1 MKPNRLFVLLFILI
15 IVFAHGCGK
24 KATISDEMIGTW
36 NTTDSKYKET
46 SFELTVDKII
56 FRTLRGEVNANTIKK
71 IKKKKAPDPEET
83 LFTLTYVNLEGQETI
98 FSFFFSQKNGGMIR
112 FQNQPEIIWTK
123 EKD

>member
-1 MKPNRLFVLLFILI
+1 MIPKRLFVVLTILI
-15 IVFAHGCGK
+15 IIFAHGCGK
-24 KATISDEMIGTW
+24 KATISDEMIGIW

-56 FRTLRGEVNANTIKK
+56 FRTLGGEVNANTIKK

-83 LFTLTYVNLEGQETI
+83 LFTLTYVSIEGQETI

>member
-1 MKPNRLFVLLFILI
+1 MKPKRLFVILTILL
-15 IVFAHGCGK
+15 IVFVHGCGK
-24 KATISDEMIGTW
+24 KAAISDEMIGTW

-46 SFELTVDKII
+46 SFELTPDRII
-56 FRTLRGEVNANTIKK
+56 FRTPGGEVNANTIKK

-83 LFTLTYVNLEGQETI
+83 LFTLTYVDLEGQETI

>member
-1 MKPNRLFVLLFILI
+1 MKPKRLFIVLSILI

-36 NTTDSKYKET
+36 NTIDSKYKET
-46 SFELTVDKII
+46 NFELTPDKII
-56 FRTLRGEVNANTIKK
+56 FRTLGGEVNANTIKK
-71 IKKKKAPDPEET
+71 IKKKKAPDTEEM
-83 LFTLTYVNLEGQETI
+83 LFTLTYVNLEGQESI
-98 FSFFFSQKNGGMIR
+98 FSFFFSQKNGGEIR